1 LIVIGIASLID
12 VHQSIAPMSEMGQK
26 SPVLFDQFVGAAEQ
40 GERNGEAE
48 RLGGLK
54 VALRAIR
61 TARDSRSRDAKAALV
76 GEV

>member
-1 LIVIGIASLID
+1 MTARLHQIGT
-12 VHQSIAPMSEMGQK
+12 
-26 SPVLFDQFVGAAEQ
+26 FGAAEQ
-40 GERNGEAE
+40 RERNDEAE

-54 VALRAIR
+54 VALRVIR

>member
-1 LIVIGIASLID
+1 VS
-12 VHQSIAPMSEMGQK
+12 VSCQTQK

-40 GERNGEAE
+40 RERNGEAE

-54 VALRAIR
+54 VALRVIR

>member
-1 LIVIGIASLID
+1 LNGRYWRKADIHDMAKSAKC
-12 VHQSIAPMSEMGQK
+12 QTQK
-26 SPVLFDQFVGAAEQ
+26 SPVFFDQFVGAAEQ
-40 GERNGEAE
+40 RERNGEAE

-54 VALRAIR
+54 VALRVIR